1 MRRNTDLCSRRL
13 AAHCGG
19 ERTQSES
26 TTCDSGPVSTCV
38 GGGVKVVEKWRFEIP
53 EKSWHGFRSWRRFN
67 PVYWPCQ
74 VAVEGLRRKGR
85 RKKGFY
91 EPWEENAK
99 HRAGI
104 SNRQNSTTFD
114 LTATTCCVYFSDR
127 TLSAIGVVAVC
138 GIATRPSDIPHAK
151 RHRCALPR
159 QPESPE
165 PSTLSA
171 SCNSILFILSKVV
184 PS

>member
-1 MRRNTDLCSRRL
+1 VAGFDRDQPARHADAT
-13 AAHCGG
+13 G
-19 ERTQSES
+19 
-26 TTCDSGPVSTCV
+26 V

-53 EKSWHGFRSWRRFN
+53 EKSWHGFRSGRRFN
-67 PVYWPCQ
+67 HVFWRCQ

-114 LTATTCCVYFSDR
+114 LTATTGGPSGAAYLPGGGQARAGGGRHCPNRMRHLTHGKAPAQGFKS
-127 TLSAIGVVAVC
+127 IQMVV
-138 GIATRPSDIPHAK
+138 K
-151 RHRCALPR
+151 LPYGEVR
-159 QPESPE
+159 ETE
-165 PSTLSA
+165 
-171 SCNSILFILSKVV
+171 FV
-184 PS
+184 